1 MLFEED
7 YDCIYSAKG
16 KAGKKQI
23 SVPLRHYACFS
34 SIYSLIKKH
43 QYSDITYRIY
53 LYKDNIKRHNFNLC
67 TRLETKKILRCL
79 QKVVPFDYKFTSG
92 KYTTGNFSRD
102 LVQFNV
108 LVINIKGAYTQHLWV
123 TTMLRCFF
131 EYPYNVAAKE
141 TCELQRK
148 KQLVNDS
155 WLNLY
160 YTIAALL
167 GSYSG
172 HGVVTFTR
180 QPLPKTYADWKKQ
193 IANMPQD
200 KPVYLQICKRQPSH
214 KIKKFYIEDQETLDL
229 GVETRAEKYL
239 AAYKEKLSWKK

>member
-16 KAGKKQI
+16 TAGKEHV
-23 SVPLRHYACFS
+23 SVPLRHYPCFS
-34 SIYSLIKKH
+34 SIYSQIKKH
-43 QYSDITYRIY
+43 SYSDITYKIY
-53 LYKDNIKRHNFNLC
+53 LYKNNLKQRNFNLC

-92 KYTTGNFSRD
+92 KCTASCYERD
-102 LVQFNV
+102 LTDFNV
-108 LVINIKGAYTQHLWV
+108 LVINIKGTYTQHLWT

-141 TCELQRK
+141 SCALQQK

-160 YTIAALL
+160 YTVVALL
-167 GSYSG
+167 GSGAG
-172 HGVVTFTR
+172 HGVVTFEK
-180 QPLPKTYADWKKQ
+180 QPLPKTYADWKRK
-193 IANMPQD
+193 IANLSRG
-200 KPVYLQICKRQPSH
+200 KTVYSQICKHQPSYG
-214 KIKKFYIEDQETLDL
+214 IKRFYIEDQATLDQ
-229 GVETRAEKYL
+229 GIETRAEKYL
-239 AAYKEKLSWKK
+239 AAYKDKLSWKK